1 MNYLLLKHL
10 HLSCVV
16 LSGCGFFLRGLWML
30 RGSAYLQH
38 PVTRIAP
45 HIVDTLLLGSA
56 IAMTILSRQ
65 YPFSADW
72 LTAKLLAL
80 LVYIACG
87 TMALKRARNR
97 RQRAIYFVA
106 ALIAL
111 AYIVAVALTRS
122 PLGFMRAFVN

>member
-1 MNYLLLKHL
+1 MSYMLLKHL
-10 HLSCVV
+10 HLICVV

-30 RGSAYLQH
+30 RDSAYLQH
-38 PVTRIAP
+38 PLTRIAP

-56 IAMTILSRQ
+56 IVMTILSRQ

-80 LVYIACG
+80 LLYIACG

-106 ALIAL
+106 ALIAF
-111 AYIVAVALTRS
+111 AYIVSVALARN
-122 PLGFMRAFVN
+122 PLGFIYALVN